1 MFDNDKWIMTD
12 YAIGNISYLDYN
24 SDDSS
29 DNNYDDLKFMNIYL
43 AFQDIYL
50 NIPEEII
57 VSDKTQ
63 YIKYDFDSFIN
74 DLYESYIKT
83 QSEEGVYKEIELQA
97 IRDLF
102 RSTLY
107 INNKEIHHEN
117 SYVEIVN
124 IMNKYYLTQK
134 EKYTILMLITQ
145 AVLANPYY
153 YLSEQY
159 EDLHLGELSTS
170 DKINSK
176 KDMIIKFNV
185 NTLKNKLFITKYL
198 RLFDIE
204 NGNDI
209 TKKIF
214 KVELNANLIKKKINV
229 RIFDI

>member
-29 DNNYDDLKFMNIYL
+29 DNNYDDLQFMNIYL

-107 INNKEIHHEN
+107 INN
-117 SYVEIVN
+117 
-124 IMNKYYLTQK
+124 
-134 EKYTILMLITQ
+134 
-145 AVLANPYY
+145 
-153 YLSEQY
+153 
-159 EDLHLGELSTS
+159 
-170 DKINSK
+170 
-176 KDMIIKFNV
+176 
-185 NTLKNKLFITKYL
+185 
-198 RLFDIE
+198 
-204 NGNDI
+204 
-209 TKKIF
+209 
-214 KVELNANLIKKKINV
+214 
-229 RIFDI
+229 